1 VAYSGGWKRLEP
13 MWDWVI
19 RAKRVSNLLPVLEN
33 VLAGF
38 GKHPSQRTP
47 SPPTE
52 NTPVPIG
59 PSPASF
65 VPFPPVRKR

>member
-1 VAYSGGWKRLEP
+1 

-38 GKHPSQRTP
+38 GQHPSRKIP
-47 SPPTE
+47 DPPPTE
-52 NTPVPIG
+52 NK
-59 PSPASF
+59 PAAEELSSN
-65 VPFPPVRKR
+65 PPVLHPLLKKQ